1 MCVFDL
7 QLASLD
13 EEVSNLKD
21 SVIFLEKRT
30 SFRFELPNG
39 RSVGIKANPSKS
51 CFQVLEPVMKK
62 NGFDIGDYSIHFVSF
77 LLPLFV
83 LYTAFQLLLFFFVV
97 LRITIIYSTSCKRS
111 VTRRVRMLLNA
122 SRRSH
127 VKICHDNCFFNNKIS

>member
-1 MCVFDL
+1 MIEIEHLNFELTLKETIWVSDL
-7 QLASLD
+7 KLISFIQLASLD

-77 LLPLFV
+77 HTIIFDLV
-83 LYTAFQLLLFFFVV
+83 FFF
-97 LRITIIYSTSCKRS
+97 IY
-111 VTRRVRMLLNA
+111 LFIFIL
-122 SRRSH
+122 
-127 VKICHDNCFFNNKIS
+127 FFNNIQICVK